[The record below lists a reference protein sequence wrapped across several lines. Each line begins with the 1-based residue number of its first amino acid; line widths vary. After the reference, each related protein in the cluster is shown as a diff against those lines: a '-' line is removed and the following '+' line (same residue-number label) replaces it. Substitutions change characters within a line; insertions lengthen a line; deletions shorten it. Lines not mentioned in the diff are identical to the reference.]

1 MFYAHRISQLGL
13 AAYQGLNEYMHWCLL
28 HRDSEVLDKDFFK
41 EKHSYCDFY
50 LYLPYFMP
58 RVRCQISIQILIT
71 YLIIVL
77 ELKLRALYMEVIS
90 LYELHLSRNVQ
101 YLLIAEIRIT

>member
-1 MFYAHRISQLGL
+1 
-13 AAYQGLNEYMHWCLL
+13 
-28 HRDSEVLDKDFFK
+28 
-41 EKHSYCDFY
+41 
-50 LYLPYFMP
+50 MP